1 MFSCKSRQ
9 KGSGR
14 LRCEYEM
21 NIKDVQSETNEVI
34 PRRDQRAVEAI
45 ERSGRTLRRT
55 IKPSKFSVPLT

>member
-1 MFSCKSRQ
+1 
-9 KGSGR
+9 
-14 LRCEYEM
+14 M

-55 IKPSKFSVPLT
+55 IKPSKFPSTCLW

>member
-1 MFSCKSRQ
+1 
-9 KGSGR
+9 
-14 LRCEYEM
+14 M

-55 IKPSKFSVPLT
+55 IKPSKLPSTCL